1 MNELQ
6 KMGGVGAL
14 VNAAAYTVGLALAF
28 TLLMPVLESEP
39 DQFVALLVDNQ
50 TLLYTW
56 HLIIYLVAGVFMV
69 PMVLGLHDRLKDG
82 SPALMQ
88 NTTAFGLIWAALVI
102 ASGMVIL
109 VDIGTVVDLY
119 ANDPAQAVTIWLAVD
134 SVERGLGGGIE
145 LPGGIWVLLLS
156 WAALRSGGLP
166 NALNY
171 LGLLIGLAGIVTIV
185 PMLGDIGGTIFG
197 LGFILWFAWVGIV
210 LLRNGSGSARKN
222 IV

>member
-1 MNELQ
+1 MNDLQ

-14 VNAAAYTVGLALAF
+14 VNAAAYIVGLALAF
-28 TLLMPVLESEP
+28 TLLMPVLGAEP

-88 NTTAFGLIWAALVI
+88 NTTAFGLIWAGLVI

-109 VDIGTVVDLY
+109 VDIGTVIERY
-119 ANDPAQAVTIWLAVD
+119 STDPAQAVTIWLALD

-156 WAALRSGGLP
+156 LAAWRSGGLP
-166 NALNY
+166 KALNV
-171 LGLLIGLAGIVTIV
+171 LGILIGLAGIITVI
-185 PMLGDIGGTIFG
+185 PSLGEIGGTIFG
-197 LGFILWFAWVGIV
+197 LGFIIWFVWAGVV
-210 LLRNGSGSARKN
+210 LLREK
-222 IV
+222 

>member
-1 MNELQ
+1 MNDLQ

-14 VNAAAYTVGLALAF
+14 VNAAAYIVGLALAF
-28 TLLMPVLESEP
+28 TLLMPVLEAEP
-39 DQFVALLVDNQ
+39 DQFVALLVDDQ

-88 NTTAFGLIWAALVI
+88 NTTAFGLIWAGLVI

-109 VDIGTVVDLY
+109 IDIGTVIERHST
-119 ANDPAQAVTIWLAVD
+119 DPAQAVTIWLALD

-156 WAALRSGGLP
+156 LAAWRSGGLP
-166 NALNY
+166 KALNV
-171 LGLLIGLAGIVTIV
+171 LGILIGLAGIITVI
-185 PMLGDIGGTIFG
+185 PSLGEIGGTIFG
-197 LGFILWFAWVGIV
+197 LGFIIWFVWVGVV
-210 LLRNGSGSARKN
+210 LLRNK
-222 IV
+222 